1 MENKHI
7 VKIEKITREQ
17 ALCALFNRA
26 KPQGLGKLHY
36 RPEHRLDEVNAGLIL
51 CAGDYV
57 DYLEGRVIKTE
68 FKLGKNEID
77 CTLYDRD
84 NGDGAGER
92 AIDEYLQ
99 KVEGRCPNTFVPKRF
114 MGEDRIETD
123 VRGVPGFRFD
133 ILGGQLYVYE
143 MPDRIFSSCLTQQYF
158 SFTMFVPHSN
168 QEIHAYNVYDGRPIN
183 EEMFRHFALRAIQA
197 VINKLAEV

>member
-1 MENKHI
+1 MEKKYI
-7 VKIEKITREQ
+7 VKIDGLTREQ
-17 ALCALFNRA
+17 ALCALFNAA

-51 CAGDYV
+51 CTSDYV

-68 FKLGKNEID
+68 FDLGAKEID

-84 NGDGAGER
+84 NGEGAGER
-92 AIDEYLQ
+92 AIDEYLR
-99 KVEGRCPNTFVPKRF
+99 KIEGRCPNTFVPTSF
-114 MGEDRIETD
+114 MGEKRVKAD

-133 ILGGQLYVYE
+133 ILGGALYVYE
-143 MPDRIFSSCLTQQYF
+143 LPDSIFSSCLVRQYF

-168 QEIHAYNVYDGRPIN
+168 QEIHADNVYDGRPIN
-183 EEMFRHFALRAIQA
+183 EEMFRHFALRAIQT